1 MRKKIFEAVI
11 IFTSLFLL
19 GMIFIKQQ
27 VISSSI
33 VYALNIWVNK
43 LLPTLFPFFI
53 ISDILINYN
62 ITLYIPKSFRKIC
75 KWLFNIS
82 DNMLTIFLLS
92 MISGFPSNARNTR
105 NMYDNGMITLEEANH
120 ILIFSHFANPA
131 FILSTIAIFFNDKEM
146 ATLLM
151 VSHYVSNFILGI
163 IFRKSIKCNNYD
175 NKFKNNDNFGEVL
188 ISAVKKAIDTSL
200 IICGILGIFLM
211 ISSVII
217 SIFTVSD
224 YNAAIIKGILEIT
237 AGMDALSKLEISKIY
252 KLVLASSFLSFGG
265 LSVHIQVL
273 SQIAGTKI
281 RYHYFFIGRMYQMI
295 IAGLITY
302 LLWLIWY

>member
-1 MRKKIFEAVI
+1 
-11 IFTSLFLL
+11 
-19 GMIFIKQQ
+19 
-27 VISSSI
+27 
-33 VYALNIWVNK
+33 
-43 LLPTLFPFFI
+43 
-53 ISDILINYN
+53 
-62 ITLYIPKSFRKIC
+62 
-75 KWLFNIS
+75 
-82 DNMLTIFLLS
+82 MLTIFLLS

-224 YNAAIIKGILEIT
+224 YNAAIIKGILE
-237 AGMDALSKLEISKIY
+237 
-252 KLVLASSFLSFGG
+252 
-265 LSVHIQVL
+265 
-273 SQIAGTKI
+273 
-281 RYHYFFIGRMYQMI
+281 
-295 IAGLITY
+295 
-302 LLWLIWY
+302 